1 MLRIAHLTDPHV
13 TAPQHRLCGLHTPTM
28 LRRALA
34 AVAARPA
41 GFYDAVVIT
50 GDLTDR
56 GEPAAYEELARC
68 LEGVAPPVYL
78 IIGNHDDRE
87 AFRAVFA
94 DEPRYA
100 AGDFVQYAIDDFAPH
115 RLVFLD
121 TNVPGTARG
130 LLCDQRLAWLDEALA
145 ERPEAPTLVF
155 LHHPPFATRIP
166 PLDAIGLD
174 GVESLARVIARHPQ
188 VLSLHAGHVH
198 RPMYGRLGRTPV
210 TAVTSTCHQVALDL
224 VAPELVVT
232 YEPPSFGLILAERD
246 DVLCHTVYFGE
257 AEGPRLPYAP
267 MRGRYDPA

>member
-13 TAPQHRLCGLHTPTM
+13 TAPQHLLCGLHTPSL

-34 AVAARPA
+34 AVEARPA

-50 GDLTDR
+50 GDLTHQ

-87 AFRAVFA
+87 AFRAVFGG
-94 DEPRYA
+94 EPRYV
-100 AGDFVQYAIDDFAPH
+100 AGDFVQYAVDDFASH

-121 TNVPGTARG
+121 TSVSGSARG
-130 LLCDQRLAWLDEALA
+130 LLCQARLGWLDEVLG
-145 ERPEAPTLVF
+145 ERPETPTLVF
-155 LHHPPFATRIP
+155 LHHPPFTTHIP

-174 GVESLARVIARHPQ
+174 GIEGLARVIARHSQ

-198 RPMYGRLGRTPV
+198 RPIYGRLGRTPV
-210 TAVTSTCHQVALDL
+210 TAVTSTCHQTVLDL
-224 VAPELVVT
+224 ETPELVVT
-232 YEPPSFGLILAERD
+232 YEPPSFGLILAEAE

>member
-145 ERPEAPTLVF
+145 ERPEA
-155 LHHPPFATRIP
+155 
-166 PLDAIGLD
+166 
-174 GVESLARVIARHPQ
+174 
-188 VLSLHAGHVH
+188 
-198 RPMYGRLGRTPV
+198 
-210 TAVTSTCHQVALDL
+210 
-224 VAPELVVT
+224 
-232 YEPPSFGLILAERD
+232 
-246 DVLCHTVYFGE
+246 
-257 AEGPRLPYAP
+257 
-267 MRGRYDPA
+267 